1 LSFICRE
8 VDVWGSLRSLRTS
21 LAGATA
27 RLSQQGAEVA
37 DLQLLCT
44 DLRAEAA
51 AARAEAATARAEA
64 QRQQSEFDQVIKER
78 DQSRGRAAEAE
89 GRAEAL
95 AADLAVA
102 QVAASEQRARAG
114 STPWPFSIFVSAC
127 FLRLRLRSFFW
138 LFVELESTL
147 DESAKA
153 LAEALCG
160 AAEQREA
167 NHAAMSE
174 AVSDVYRVLGSVDV
188 PSGSSPQSR
197 LQALGDHVRGRL
209 REALHHGVR
218 RAFAVLASHYVVDL
232 ERVSEGY
239 CLPDE
244 DEAALAEVQR
254 LDAVAAGPSAVLAT
268 TFEAEILPPAL
279 SPEAEMDFAEGGDGA
294 EGAAPSQGDA

>member
-1 LSFICRE
+1 MDTLSNT
-8 VDVWGSLRSLRTS
+8 WGVT
-21 LAGATA
+21 
-27 RLSQQGAEVA
+27 
-37 DLQLLCT
+37 
-44 DLRAEAA
+44 A
-51 AARAEAATARAEA
+51 AARAEVATARAEA
-64 QRQQSEFDQVIKER
+64 QRQQSEFDQVVKER
-78 DQSRGRAAEAE
+78 DQSRGQAAEAE
-89 GRAEAL
+89 GRAETL
-95 AADLAVA
+95 AADLVAA

-114 STPWPFSIFVSAC
+114 GAPWPSLVFVSAC
-127 FLRLRLRSFFW
+127 FLCLCLRSFFW
-138 LFVELESTL
+138 LFAELESAL

-153 LAEALCG
+153 LAEALAG

-167 NHAAMSE
+167 DHAAMSE

-188 PSGSSPQSR
+188 PSGSSLQSR

-218 RAFAVLASHYVVDL
+218 RAFVVLASHYVVDL

-244 DEAALAEVQR
+244 DEATLAEVQR